1 MATYVMSDIH
11 GQLNS
16 FHSMIDK
23 IGLDKEKDT
32 LYLLGDYVDWGPDGV
47 GVIQQIMK
55 MQKDGFSIKC
65 LMGNHEKMM
74 LDVIDNLVLSGEEY
88 QECVDIWY
96 RNMGE
101 DTHIKTGHISF
112 IGDNVTDSRK
122 AATNSY
128 YEICGTDIVLMGV
141 GNDHFVIISRH
152 VNNIDIIEKLK
163 DFSFRLQRTGARREH
178 VMAYAPK
185 CLQDQGYTQSVYLTR
200 AIASIE
206 LYGDIRVL
214 NANYDV
220 HHKGDCW
227 DNRQG
232 MILYLNKLRRPDL

>member
-1 MATYVMSDIH
+1 MKGNIQEILREIKEIESTDKSTLTINKD
-11 GQLNS
+11 
-16 FHSMIDK
+16 MIN
-23 IGLDKEKDT
+23 EA
-32 LYLLGDYVDWGPDGV
+32 
-47 GVIQQIMK
+47 
-55 MQKDGFSIKC
+55 
-65 LMGNHEKMM
+65 
-74 LDVIDNLVLSGEEY
+74 
-88 QECVDIWY
+88 
-96 RNMGE
+96 
-101 DTHIKTGHISF
+101 IKTGYISF
-112 IGDNVTDSRK
+112 IGNNVTDSRK

-206 LYGDIRVL
+206 L
-214 NANYDV
+214 A
-220 HHKGDCW
+220 
-227 DNRQG
+227 
-232 MILYLNKLRRPDL
+232 

>member
-1 MATYVMSDIH
+1 MKGNIQEILREIKEIESTDKSTLTI
-11 GQLNS
+11 NKN
-16 FHSMIDK
+16 MIN
-23 IGLDKEKDT
+23 EA
-32 LYLLGDYVDWGPDGV
+32 
-47 GVIQQIMK
+47 
-55 MQKDGFSIKC
+55 
-65 LMGNHEKMM
+65 
-74 LDVIDNLVLSGEEY
+74 
-88 QECVDIWY
+88 
-96 RNMGE
+96 
-101 DTHIKTGHISF
+101 IKTGHISF
-112 IGDNVTDSRK
+112 IRDNVTDSRK

-141 GNDHFVIISRH
+141 GNDHFVIVSRH

-206 LYGDIRVL
+206 LYGDIRL
-214 NANYDV
+214 LDANYDV

-232 MILYLNKLRRPDL
+232 MILYLNSKLHNHRDSHMTGYVISSMAALIATVARLNQNYKELHLVATAM